1 MSIKTYLQKL
11 KPSYHIPW
19 SRQEPAIFDRQIEH
33 CPYCLSRQIVRRGK
47 RRTKRETVQLY
58 LCQECRR
65 TFTPKVL
72 KGKQYPLKAVFDGLS
87 YYNLG
92 HSKADTAS
100 FSAENTDYSVSQ
112 NTLTS
117 WMQELEPLCR
127 YSRLRPKIWRHCH
140 PQELIQTTVLNHQ
153 QTYNFRYHPEK
164 FKMLVVQEPFKLLR
178 YEGLLRYFE
187 SISDDFP
194 HHYFRTDRR
203 SSQTKADFDFG
214 QMQIQRKE
222 NHATQLAGL
231 ILQAVTDNRQRHESL
246 QQFMLVNDSVTV
258 AMETP
263 IYLTPADLKH
273 FQKNSNSRYPSK
285 SKSVLTGHID
295 LLQLRNGLV
304 HILDYKPKA
313 SKEKPY
319 AQLLIYAL
327 ALSRLTG
334 LRLMDFKCAWFD
346 ENDYFEFF
354 PLHLIHKL
362 PR

>member
-11 KPSYHIPW
+11 KPSYNISW
-19 SRQEPAIFDRQIEH
+19 SGKGGVLDRLIEH
-33 CPYCLSRQIVRRGK
+33 CPYCLSRRIIRRGR
-47 RRTKRETVQLY
+47 RRTRHESIQLY
-58 LCQECRR
+58 FCKDCEK
-65 TFTPKVL
+65 TFTPIVL
-72 KGKQYPLKAVFDGLS
+72 KSKKYPLKAIFDGLS

-92 HSKADTAS
+92 HSKADTLRLIKGR
-100 FSAENTDYSVSQ
+100 YGYKISQ
-112 NTLTS
+112 NTLTN
-117 WMQELEPLCR
+117 WIKELEPICR
-127 YSRLRPKIWRHCH
+127 YPRLRAKIARHCH

-164 FKMLVVQEPFKLLR
+164 FKVLVVQEPFKLLR

-187 SISDDFP
+187 SISEDFP

-203 SSQTKADFDFG
+203 SSQTKAKFDFG
-214 QMQIQRKE
+214 QMRIPRKE
-222 NHATQLAGL
+222 NHATRLAGL

-263 IYLTPADLKH
+263 IYLTPEDLKH
-273 FQKNSNSRYPSK
+273 FQEKLKFKIPFK
-285 SKSVLTGHID
+285 VEGVLTGHID

-313 SKEKPY
+313 KSEKPY

-362 PR
+362 PRY

>member
-1 MSIKTYLQKL
+1 MQKL
-11 KPSYHIPW
+11 KPSYNISW
-19 SRQEPAIFDRQIEH
+19 SGQERHLDRQIER
-33 CPYCLSRQIVRRGK
+33 CPFCQSHQIIKRGRRHAK
-47 RRTKRETVQLY
+47 HESIQLY
-58 LCQECRR
+58 LCKDCGK
-65 TFTPKVL
+65 TFTPKIL
-72 KGKQYPLKAVFDGLS
+72 GGKQYPLKAIFDGLS

-92 HSKADTAS
+92 HSKAD
-100 FSAENTDYSVSQ
+100 SVKLIAAKHGYRVSK
-112 NTLTS
+112 NTLTN
-117 WMQELEPLCR
+117 WIKEFEPLCR
-127 YSRLRPKIWRHCH
+127 YSRLRPKIYQHCN

-153 QTYNFRYHPEK
+153 QVYHFRYHPEK
-164 FKMLVVQEPFKLLR
+164 FKMLVVKEPFKLLR
-178 YEGLLRYFE
+178 YEGLLHYFE
-187 SISDDFP
+187 SVSEDYP
-194 HHYFRTDRR
+194 HHYFRTNRR
-203 SSQTKADFDFG
+203 SSQTKAVFDFG
-214 QMQIQRKE
+214 QMQVLRKE

-231 ILQAVTDNRQRHESL
+231 ILQAVTDNRQRHESI

-263 IYLTPADLKH
+263 IYLTPEDLNH
-273 FQKNSNSRYPSK
+273 FQEKLKFRIPFK
-285 SKSVLTGHID
+285 IDRVLTGHID
-295 LLQLRNGLV
+295 LLQLNNGLV

-313 SKEKPY
+313 NKEKPY